1 MDANT
6 INQYQQMIEALMSP
20 DNNVRGQAEAAFN
33 QAKANPDVMVSALGT
48 CCGIIRASRH
58 ALATKRSGVFFFQRG
73 ADAALLLL
81 LLLLLLPGASSAR
94 CCFARR

>member
-33 QAKANPDVMVSALGT
+33 QAKANPDVMVSALAHLLRNNQSEQA
-48 CCGIIRASRH
+48 RARNQTQR
-58 ALATKRSGVFFFQRG
+58 LFFFSTR
-73 ADAALLLL
+73 L
-81 LLLLLLPGASSAR
+81 
-94 CCFARR
+94 C

>member
-33 QAKANPDVMVSALGT
+33 QAKANPDVMVSALAHLLRNNQSEQA
-48 CCGIIRASRH
+48 RARNQ
-58 ALATKRSGVFFFQRG
+58 TQRCI
-73 ADAALLLL
+73 LFSTRL
-81 LLLLLLPGASSAR
+81 
-94 CCFARR
+94 C